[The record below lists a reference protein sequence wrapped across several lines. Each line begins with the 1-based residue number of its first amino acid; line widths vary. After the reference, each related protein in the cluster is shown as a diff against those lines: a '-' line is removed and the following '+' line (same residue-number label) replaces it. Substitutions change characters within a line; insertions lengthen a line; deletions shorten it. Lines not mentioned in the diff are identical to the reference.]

1 MFHAMNRRTF
11 LHLSG
16 GSAAVALF
24 TPQLLAQ
31 TAPAA
36 PAAAKQ
42 PPPRPPALSA
52 ENVQA
57 VVGQAHRSLD
67 EVRKLVEAMPMLVNA
82 CWDWGGGDFETPL
95 EAAAHTGQRAIAEF
109 LLAHGARP
117 SLFSAAMLGQ
127 LELVQAFHAIDPKA
141 HAIVGPHGFTVLH
154 CAKRGGDAA
163 KPVVDWLLAHG
174 ASPETNVGLKVF
186 WPAGTEPKTP

>member
-1 MFHAMNRRTF
+1 MNRRTF

-16 GSAAVALF
+16 GSAAVALL

-31 TAPAA
+31 TAPSA

-42 PPPRPPALSA
+42 PPPHPPALSA
-52 ENVQA
+52 EKVQA
-57 VVGQAHRSLD
+57 VVAQAHRSLD
-67 EVRKLVEAMPMLVNA
+67 EVRQLVEAMPLLVNA

-127 LELVQAFHAIDPKA
+127 LELVQAFHVIDPKA

-174 ASPETNVGLKVF
+174 ASAESNVGLKVI